1 MATTTPNYG
10 WVVPTSTDLVK
21 DGATAIETLG
31 DSIDASMVGL
41 RGGTTGQVLSK
52 SSGTQMAFTW
62 ATPATGYT
70 PQLTLLNASG
80 TALSGSTTT
89 ISSISG
95 KQWLYVFVDGAS
107 TNTASA
113 STIGIQLNTDT
124 GSNYLQAG
132 MEDLSGGVQ
141 SFNTTTTLFRL
152 GMTTAAAGAVTGYAN
167 IWNCNT
173 TTVKPFSAAGA
184 ASGSG
189 YRGYT
194 SSGHYTGT
202 SAVTSVS
209 VSCSAGTFDAGTVYV
224 YGA

>member
-1 MATTTPNYG
+1 MATTTTNFG
-10 WVVPTSTDLVK
+10 WDIPQSTDLVK
-21 DGATAIETLG
+21 DGATAIAALG
-31 DSIDASMVGL
+31 QDIDTALVDL
-41 RGGTTGQVLSK
+41 KGGTTGQLLAKNSNTDLDFVWSTV
-52 SSGTQMAFTW
+52 SS
-62 ATPATGYT
+62 GYT
-70 PQLTLLNASG
+70 PQLTLLNAGG
-80 TALSGSTTT
+80 TSLSGSTTT
-89 ISSISG
+89 ISGISS

-132 MEDLSGGVQ
+132 MEDLAGGVQ

-152 GMTTAAAGAVTGYAN
+152 GMTAAAAGAVTGYAN

-194 SSGHYTGT
+194 STGHYSGS
-202 SAVTSVS
+202 SAVSSVS
-209 VSCSAGTFDAGTVYV
+209 ITCSAGTFDAGTVYV

>member
-1 MATTTPNYG
+1 MATTTPNFG
-10 WVVPTSTDLVK
+10 WTVPTSTDLVK
-21 DGATAIETLG
+21 NGATAIETLG
-31 DSIDASMVGL
+31 DSIDASFVGL
-41 RGGTTGQVLSK
+41 KGGTTGQILSK
-52 SSGTQMAFTW
+52 TSGTDLAFTW
-62 ATPATGYT
+62 ATQSAGYS
-70 PQLTLLNASG
+70 PQLTLLNAGG

-95 KQWLYVFVDGAS
+95 KQWLYVFVDVAS

-124 GSNYLQAG
+124 ASNYLQAG
-132 MEDLSGGVQ
+132 MEDLGGGVQ
-141 SFNTTTTLFRL
+141 SFGTTSTFFRL
-152 GMTTAAAGAVTGYAN
+152 GMTTSATGTVTGYAN

-173 TTVKPFSAAGA
+173 TTVKPFVATGA
-184 ASGSG
+184 ATGSG
-189 YRGYT
+189 YRAYT

>member
-1 MATTTPNYG
+1 MPTTTTNFG
-10 WVVPTSTDLVK
+10 WTVPADTDLVK
-21 DGATAIETLG
+21 DGAAAIRTALG
-31 DSIDASMVGL
+31 GPDTSFVDL
-41 RGGTTGQVLSK
+41 KGGTTGQLLAK
-52 SSGTQMAFTW
+52 ATATDLDFTW
-62 ATPATGYT
+62 TTVASGYT
-70 PQLTLLNASG
+70 PQLTLLNAGG
-80 TALSGSTTT
+80 TSLSGSTTT

-152 GMTTAAAGAVTGYAN
+152 GMTAAAAGAVTGYAN

-194 SSGHYTGT
+194 SAGHYTGA
-202 SAVTSVS
+202 SAVSSVS
-209 VSCSAGTFDAGTVYV
+209 ITCSAGSFDAGTVYV